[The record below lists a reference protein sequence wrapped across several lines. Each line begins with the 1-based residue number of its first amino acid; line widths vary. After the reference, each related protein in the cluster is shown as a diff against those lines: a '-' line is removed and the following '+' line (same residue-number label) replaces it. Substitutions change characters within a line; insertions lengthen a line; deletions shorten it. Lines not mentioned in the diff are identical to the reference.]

1 MKKVKGID
9 HTSRPIYPKR
19 LAVARLSFVSSFYF
33 FFPLSFPSSPPA
45 RDLYEQKK
53 KVFLFSRHPRT
64 HARFR
69 CPMTSSGQ
77 PVGSISLLVE
87 DSTVAVLCFAAKGK
101 KRKESRGIWV
111 WDDVMMTEFK
121 KRSIIFSSRTVSL
134 VCLSKCASRWNCF
147 ATFRHR
153 WKLIRRSNR
162 HGISALRCPVPCKR
176 TPQVLSNR
184 PEFGITLSI
193 VGSFLSLDVD
203 RFIISAMHASLVILE
218 RINKNTWYKY
228 GISQRVQILLLLYV
242 GSDRAIVLVNK

>member
-33 FFPLSFPSSPPA
+33 FFPSPSLLPLHLVIFTS
-45 RDLYEQKK
+45 KK

-87 DSTVAVLCFAAKGK
+87 DSTVAVLCFAAKGE

-134 VCLSKCASRWNCF
+134 LSFSPRLFVQVRVTLELFC
-147 ATFRHR
+147 H
-153 WKLIRRSNR
+153 LPP
-162 HGISALRCPVPCKR
+162 PVETYPTQQPPRYFCSS
-176 TPQVLSNR
+176 VSC
-184 PEFGITLSI
+184 S
-193 VGSFLSLDVD
+193 V
-203 RFIISAMHASLVILE
+203 
-218 RINKNTWYKY
+218 
-228 GISQRVQILLLLYV
+228 
-242 GSDRAIVLVNK
+242 

>member
-1 MKKVKGID
+1 MFRGERRKKERISWHLGLGWRHDDRV
-9 HTSRPIYPKR
+9 
-19 LAVARLSFVSSFYF
+19 
-33 FFPLSFPSSPPA
+33 
-45 RDLYEQKK
+45 QKK
-53 KVFLFSRHPRT
+53 
-64 HARFR
+64 
-69 CPMTSSGQ
+69 
-77 PVGSISLLVE
+77 
-87 DSTVAVLCFAAKGK
+87 
-101 KRKESRGIWV
+101 
-111 WDDVMMTEFK
+111 
-121 KRSIIFSSRTVSL
+121 SIIFSSWTVSL

-228 GISQRVQILLLLYV
+228 GISQRVQYYYYYYMWDRIELLCLLINRLEMKMGIGPCPQAYRFNAHLRMI
-242 GSDRAIVLVNK
+242 SFIREIMI